1 MKRLIGLAGLFASV
15 VSFAATPPLNTNR
28 AEVLDY
34 FAENVYGVRPDFS
47 DFKKTCSVA
56 DRGVDT
62 RLKAHRY
69 DVTLNTMT
77 PFGETNFTAVAL
89 VPASAAGG
97 RVPCFVYISFHDPAA
112 MIQSDPPSSVHPYRW
127 PAREI
132 VGQGFATVAFDYQ
145 TVFPDE
151 TAAVKRWGASKDRE
165 PDGWGAIS
173 TWALAASRVMDWLEA
188 FEGVDAS
195 KVAVIGLSRLGK
207 TALWAG
213 ATDTRFAYV
222 ISNESGC
229 LGARASTRRLD
240 SPRAETI
247 AVITGSFPH
256 WFAPNC
262 GRKFAG
268 KDYDLPFDQH
278 WLIATVAPRMMA
290 VGSAEDDH
298 WACPSAEHAGLDL
311 ARPAWGKCADR
322 CHYFIRPGGHDI
334 GIVDWSDYMSFAKR
348 KGW

>member
-1 MKRLIGLAGLFASV
+1 MKQLIIPVILFAST

-28 AEVLDY
+28 TEVLDF
-34 FAENVYGVRPDFS
+34 FAENVYGARPDLS
-47 DFKKTCSVA
+47 DFKRTCSVA
-56 DRGVDT
+56 DRGVDA

-69 DVTLNTMT
+69 DVALNTMT
-77 PFGETNFTAVAL
+77 PCGETNFTALAL
-89 VPASAAGG
+89 VPASAAGR

-112 MIQSDPPSSVHPYRW
+112 MIQPKAPKSLCPHRW
-127 PAREI
+127 PAAEI
-132 VGQGFATVAFDYQ
+132 VEQGFATVAFDYRA
-145 TVFPDE
+145 VFPDE
-151 TAAVKRWGASKDRE
+151 TAAVRQWGASEDRK

-173 TWALAASRVMDWLEA
+173 AWALAASRVMDWLET

-195 KVAVIGLSRLGK
+195 KVAIIGLSRLGK
-207 TALWAG
+207 TAIWAG

-222 ISNESGC
+222 VSNESGC

-240 SPRAETI
+240 SPRSETI
-247 AVITGSFPH
+247 AEITRVFPH

-268 KDYDLPFDQH
+268 RDSDLPFDQH
-278 WLIATVAPRMMA
+278 WLIATIAPRLMA

-311 ARPAWGKCADR
+311 ARPAWGKHADR

-334 GIVDWSDYMSFAKR
+334 GSVDWADYMAFAKR